1 MLWQSNSC
9 IFSISTEV
17 FRYLSGKNYLVA
29 TYKNYRL
36 YKTAIQII
44 IAKDTVNKRV

>member
-1 MLWQSNSC
+1 MFWQSNFY

-17 FRYLSGKNYLVA
+17 FRYVSGKRDLCT

-36 YKTAIQII
+36 YKTAVHII
-44 IAKDTVNKRV
+44 IAKDMVNNTV